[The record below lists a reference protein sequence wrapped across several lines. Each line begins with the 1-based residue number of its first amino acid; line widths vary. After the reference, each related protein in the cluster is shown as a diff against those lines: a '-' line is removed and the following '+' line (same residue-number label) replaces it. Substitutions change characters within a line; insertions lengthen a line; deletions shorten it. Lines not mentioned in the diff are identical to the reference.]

1 MKKSTFPGFLLASIC
16 ILTLLQSCK
25 DDSYLLAP
33 PPVPNQS
40 FVEEFDTAQR
50 AYNRGWRFINRSD
63 VIGRRNWQNPDANSG
78 IPFLSWSG
86 TGNGYLWADY
96 QSTASDAGT
105 ISNWAVSP
113 ELTMQNGDKIVFYT
127 RTQLYFFNN
136 DSTDFVNRMQ
146 VRLNKTTSLN
156 CGDGIDP
163 GDFTV
168 PLLDINP
175 FYYEFLKKVFSTP
188 PPPNTPP
195 TDPAYIAYS
204 HARQAYPHVWTRFEA
219 TVIGLDGPTKGRFAF
234 RYFTEEAGSN
244 GRGSS
249 IGIDA
254 VSYVSKK

>member
-25 DDSYLLAP
+25 DDRYLLTP
-33 PPVPNQS
+33 PPVPDQS
-40 FVEEFDTAQR
+40 FVEEFDTAKN

-63 VIGRRNWQNPDANSG
+63 LIGRRNWQNPDGNSG

-96 QSTASDAGT
+96 QSTASAAGT

-113 ELTMQNGDKIVFYT
+113 ELIMQNGDKIVFYT
-127 RTQLYFFNN
+127 RAELLFFNG

-156 CGDGIDP
+156 CGDGTDP

-175 FYYEFLKKVFSTP
+175 FYYEFLKSQFNAGSPFS
-188 PPPNTPP
+188 
-195 TDPAYIAYS
+195 
-204 HARQAYPHVWTRFEA
+204 RQAYPHVWTRFEA
-219 TVIGLDGPTKGRFAF
+219 TVNGLNEPTLGRFAF

-244 GRGSS
+244 GRASS
-249 IGIDA
+249 IGVDSVA
-254 VSYVSKK
+254 YVGQH

>member
-1 MKKSTFPGFLLASIC
+1 MKKSTFPGFLLASIS

-33 PPVPNQS
+33 PPVPDQS
-40 FVEEFDTAQR
+40 FVEEFDTAQS

-63 VIGRRNWQNPDANSG
+63 VIGRRNWQNPDGLSG
-78 IPFLSWSG
+78 VPFLSWSG

-96 QSTASDAGT
+96 QSTASAAGT

-168 PLLDINP
+168 PLIDINP
-175 FYYEFLKKVFSTP
+175 FYYEFLKNAF
-188 PPPNTPP
+188 NN
-195 TDPAYIAYS
+195 PANPLYQQ
-204 HARQAYPHVWTRFEA
+204 ARQAYPHVWTRFEA

-234 RYFTEEAGSN
+234 RYFTEEAGNN

-254 VSYVSKK
+254 VSYTSKK

>member
-1 MKKSTFPGFLLASIC
+1 MKKSTFPGFLVACVC

-40 FVEEFDTAQR
+40 FVEEFDTAQK
-50 AYNRGWRFINRSD
+50 AYDRGWRFINRSD
-63 VIGRRNWQNPDANSG
+63 EIGRRNWQNPDGNSG
-78 IPFLSWSG
+78 IPFLSYSG

-96 QSTASDAGT
+96 QSTASAAGT

-113 ELTMQNGDKIVFYT
+113 EIIMQNGDKIVFYT
-127 RTQLYFFNN
+127 RTQLYFFNG

-146 VRLNKTTSLN
+146 VRMNKTTSLN
-156 CGDGIDP
+156 CGDGTDP

-175 FYYEFLKKVFSTP
+175 FYYEFLKSAFNNP
-188 PPPNTPP
+188 A
-195 TDPAYIAYS
+195 DPLYQQ
-204 HARQAYPHVWTRFEA
+204 ARQAYPHVWTRFEA
-219 TVIGLDGPTKGRFAF
+219 TVTGLNGPTKGRFAF

-249 IGIDA
+249 IGIDSVA
-254 VSYVSKK
+254 YISKQ

>member
-1 MKKSTFPGFLLASIC
+1 MQRSTPAGFLLVLLS

-33 PPVPNQS
+33 PPVPDQS
-40 FVEEFDTAQR
+40 FVEEFDTATN

-63 VIGRRNWQNPDANSG
+63 LIGRTNWQNPTILTG
-78 IPFLSWSG
+78 IPFMSYSG

-96 QSTASDAGT
+96 QSTSSDAGV

-113 ELTMQNGDKIVFYT
+113 ELTMQNGDKIIFYT
-127 RTQLYFFNN
+127 RAELDFFNN
-136 DSTDFVNRMQ
+136 DSTDFVNRLQ

-156 CGDGIDP
+156 CGTGTDP

-168 PLLDINP
+168 PLLDVNP
-175 FYYEFLKKVFSTP
+175 FYYEFLKSAFNNPSSP
-188 PPPNTPP
+188 LFQQ
-195 TDPAYIAYS
+195 
-204 HARQAYPHVWTRFEA
+204 ARQAFPHVWTRFEA
-219 TVIGLDGPTKGRFAF
+219 TVIGLSAPTKGRFAF
-234 RYFTEEAGSN
+234 RYFMEGAGGN

>member
-1 MKKSTFPGFLLASIC
+1 MKKSTFPGFLMASIC

-33 PPVPNQS
+33 PPVPDQS
-40 FVEEFDTAQR
+40 FVEEFDTAQN
-50 AYNRGWRFINRSD
+50 AYNRGGRFINRSEL
-63 VIGRRNWQNPDANSG
+63 IGRTNWQNPTTLTG
-78 IPFLSWSG
+78 IPLISYSG

-96 QSTASDAGT
+96 QSTSGADVT

-113 ELTMQNGDKIVFYT
+113 ELIMQNGDKIVFYT
-127 RTQLYFFNN
+127 RTQLYPLTNN
-136 DSTDFVNRMQ
+136 DSTDYVNRMQ

-175 FYYEFLKKVFSTP
+175 FYYEFLKSAF
-188 PPPNTPP
+188 NN
-195 TDPAYIAYS
+195 PANPLYQQ
-204 HARQAYPHVWTRFEA
+204 ARQAYPHVWTRFEA

-234 RYFTEEAGSN
+234 RYITEEAGNN
-244 GRGSS
+244 GRASS
-249 IGIDA
+249 IGVDA
-254 VSYVSKK
+254 VSYVTKK

>member
-33 PPVPNQS
+33 PPVPDQS
-40 FVEEFDTAQR
+40 FVEEFDTAQN
-50 AYNRGWRFINRSD
+50 AYNRGWRFVNRSEL
-63 VIGRRNWQNPDANSG
+63 IGRTNWQNPTTLTG
-78 IPFLSWSG
+78 IPFISYSG

-96 QSTASDAGT
+96 QSTSGAAVT

-113 ELTMQNGDKIVFYT
+113 ELIMQNGDKIIFYT
-127 RTQLYFFNN
+127 RTELLFFNN

-175 FYYEFLKKVFSTP
+175 FYYEFLKSAY
-188 PPPNTPP
+188 NN
-195 TDPAYIAYS
+195 PANPLYQQ
-204 HARQAYPHVWTRFEA
+204 ARQAYPHVWTRFEA
-219 TVIGLDGPTKGRFAF
+219 TVVGLNGPTKGRFAF
-234 RYFTEEAGSN
+234 RYFTEEAGNN

-249 IGIDA
+249 IGVDA
-254 VSYVSKK
+254 VSYVTKK

>member
-1 MKKSTFPGFLLASIC
+1 MKKSTLSGFLLALLS

-33 PPVPNQS
+33 PSTPDQS
-40 FVEEFDTAQR
+40 FVEEFDTAQN

-63 VIGRRNWQNPDANSG
+63 LIGRTNWQNPTVLAG
-78 IPFLSWSG
+78 IPFLSYSG
-86 TGNGYLWADY
+86 TGTGYLWADY

-113 ELTMQNGDKIVFYT
+113 VLTMQNGDKIIFYT
-127 RTQLYFFNN
+127 RAELDFFNN

-156 CGDGIDP
+156 CGDGTDP
-163 GDFTV
+163 GDFTI
-168 PLLDINP
+168 PLLDVNP
-175 FYYEFLKKVFSTP
+175 FYYEFLKSAFNNPS
-188 PPPNTPP
+188 
-195 TDPAYIAYS
+195 DPLFQQ
-204 HARQAYPHVWTRFEA
+204 ARQAYPHVWTRFEA
-219 TVIGLDGPTKGRFAF
+219 TVIGLNEPTKGRFAF

-244 GRGSS
+244 GRASS

-254 VSYVSKK
+254 VSYISKK

>member
-1 MKKSTFPGFLLASIC
+1 MKKSTFPGFLLAVVS

-33 PPVPNQS
+33 PPVPDQS
-40 FVEEFDTAQR
+40 FVEEFDTAQK
-50 AYNRGWRFINRSD
+50 AFDKGWRFINRSD
-63 VIGRRNWQNPDANSG
+63 LIGRRNWQNPDANSG

-96 QSTASDAGT
+96 QSTASAAGT

-127 RTQLYFFNN
+127 RTQLLFFNN

-156 CGDGIDP
+156 CGNGTDP

-175 FYYEFLKKVFSTP
+175 FYYEFLKSAF
-188 PPPNTPP
+188 NN
-195 TDPAYIAYS
+195 PANPLYQQ
-204 HARQAYPHVWTRFEA
+204 ARQAYPHVWTRFEA

-244 GRGSS
+244 GRASS

-254 VSYVSKK
+254 VSYISKK

>member
-25 DDSYLLAP
+25 DDSYLLTP
-33 PPVPNQS
+33 PPVPDQS
-40 FVEEFDTAQR
+40 FVEEFDTAQS
-50 AYNRGWRFINRSD
+50 AYNRGWRFINRSEL
-63 VIGRRNWQNPDANSG
+63 VGRTNWQNPTTLTG
-78 IPFLSWSG
+78 IPFISYSG

-96 QSTASDAGT
+96 QSTSGAAVT

-113 ELTMQNGDKIVFYT
+113 ELIMQNGDKIIFYT
-127 RTQLYFFNN
+127 RTELLFFNN

-175 FYYEFLKKVFSTP
+175 FYYEFLKSAF
-188 PPPNTPP
+188 NN
-195 TDPAYIAYS
+195 PANPLYQQ
-204 HARQAYPHVWTRFEA
+204 ARQAYPHVWTRFEA

-234 RYFTEEAGSN
+234 RYFTEEAGNN
-244 GRGSS
+244 GRGSA
-249 IGIDA
+249 IGVDA
-254 VSYVSKK
+254 VSYVTKK

>member
-1 MKKSTFPGFLLASIC
+1 MKKSIFPGFLLASVC

-33 PPVPNQS
+33 PPVPDQS
-40 FVEEFDTAQR
+40 FVEEFDTAQI
-50 AYNRGWRFINRSD
+50 AYNKGWRFINRSEA
-63 VIGRRNWQNPDANSG
+63 IGRTNWQNPTSLTG
-78 IPFLSWSG
+78 VPFLSWSG

-96 QSTASDAGT
+96 QSTSAAAAT

-113 ELTMQNGDKIVFYT
+113 VLTMQNGDKIVFYT
-127 RTQLYFFNN
+127 RTELLFFNN

-156 CGDGIDP
+156 CGNETDP

-175 FYYEFLKKVFSTP
+175 FYYEFLKSAF
-188 PPPNTPP
+188 NN
-195 TDPAYIAYS
+195 PANPLYQQ
-204 HARQAYPHVWTRFEA
+204 ARQAYPHVWTRFEA
-219 TVIGLDGPTKGRFAF
+219 TVVGLDGPTKGRFAF

-254 VSYVSKK
+254 VSYISKK

>member
-25 DDSYLLAP
+25 DDSYLLIP
-33 PPVPNQS
+33 PPVPDQS
-40 FVEEFDTAQR
+40 FVEEFDTAQS
-50 AYNRGWRFINRSD
+50 AYNRGWRFINRSEL
-63 VIGRRNWQNPDANSG
+63 IGRTNWQNPTSLTG
-78 IPFLSWSG
+78 IPFISYSG

-96 QSTASDAGT
+96 QSTSGAAVT

-113 ELTMQNGDKIVFYT
+113 ELIMQNGDKIVFYT
-127 RTQLYFFNN
+127 RTELLFFNN

-175 FYYEFLKKVFSTP
+175 FYYEFLKSAY
-188 PPPNTPP
+188 NN
-195 TDPAYIAYS
+195 PANPLYQQ
-204 HARQAYPHVWTRFEA
+204 ARQAYPHVWTRFEA

-234 RYFTEEAGSN
+234 RYFTEEAGNN

-249 IGIDA
+249 IGVDA
-254 VSYVSKK
+254 VSYNSKK

>member
-33 PPVPNQS
+33 PPVPDQS
-40 FVEEFDTAQR
+40 FVEEFDTAQN
-50 AYNRGWRFINRSD
+50 AYNRGWRFINRSEL
-63 VIGRRNWQNPDANSG
+63 IGRTNWQNPTTLTG
-78 IPFLSWSG
+78 IPFISYSG

-96 QSTASDAGT
+96 QSTSGAAVT

-113 ELTMQNGDKIVFYT
+113 ELIMQNGDKIVFYT
-127 RTQLYFFNN
+127 RTELLFFNN

-156 CGDGIDP
+156 CGDGVDP

-175 FYYEFLKKVFSTP
+175 FYYEFLKSAY
-188 PPPNTPP
+188 NN
-195 TDPAYIAYS
+195 PANPLYQQ
-204 HARQAYPHVWTRFEA
+204 ARQAYPHVWTRFEA
-219 TVIGLDGPTKGRFAF
+219 TVVGLNGPTKGRFAF
-234 RYFTEEAGSN
+234 RYFTEEAGNN

-249 IGIDA
+249 IGVDA
-254 VSYVSKK
+254 VSYVTKK

>member
-1 MKKSTFPGFLLASIC
+1 MKKSTFTGFVLVSIC

-33 PPVPNQS
+33 PPVPDQS
-40 FVEEFDTAQR
+40 FVEEFDTAQN
-50 AYNRGWRFINRSD
+50 AYNRGWRFINRSEL
-63 VIGRRNWQNPDANSG
+63 IGRTNWQNPTILTG
-78 IPFLSWSG
+78 IPFISYSG

-96 QSTASDAGT
+96 QSTSGAAVT

-113 ELTMQNGDKIVFYT
+113 ELIMQNGDKIVFYT
-127 RTQLYFFNN
+127 RTELLFFNN

-156 CGDGIDP
+156 CGDGTDF

-175 FYYEFLKKVFSTP
+175 FYYEFLKSAY
-188 PPPNTPP
+188 NN
-195 TDPAYIAYS
+195 PANPLYQQ
-204 HARQAYPHVWTRFEA
+204 ARQAYPHVWTRFEA
-219 TVIGLDGPTKGRFAF
+219 TVVGLNGPTKGRFAF
-234 RYFTEEAGSN
+234 RYFTEEAGNN

-254 VSYVSKK
+254 VSYVTKK

>member
-1 MKKSTFPGFLLASIC
+1 MKKSTFPGFLFASIC

-33 PPVPNQS
+33 PPVPDQS
-40 FVEEFDTAQR
+40 FVEEFDTAQN
-50 AYNRGWRFINRSD
+50 AYNRGWRFINRSEL
-63 VIGRRNWQNPDANSG
+63 IGRTNWQNPTTLTG
-78 IPFLSWSG
+78 IPFISYSG

-96 QSTASDAGT
+96 QSTSGAAVT

-113 ELTMQNGDKIVFYT
+113 ELTMQNGDKIIFYT
-127 RTQLYFFNN
+127 RAELSFFNG

-156 CGDGIDP
+156 CGDGTDF

-175 FYYEFLKKVFSTP
+175 FYYEFLKSAY
-188 PPPNTPP
+188 NN
-195 TDPAYIAYS
+195 PANPLYQQ
-204 HARQAYPHVWTRFEA
+204 ARQAYPHVWTRFEA
-219 TVIGLDGPTKGRFAF
+219 TVVGLNGPTKGRFAF
-234 RYFTEEAGSN
+234 RYFTEEAGNN

-249 IGIDA
+249 IGVDA
-254 VSYVSKK
+254 VSYVTKK

>member
-1 MKKSTFPGFLLASIC
+1 MKKSAFPGFLLASLS

-33 PPVPNQS
+33 PPVPDQS
-40 FVEEFDTAQR
+40 FVEEFDTAQN
-50 AYNRGWRFINRSD
+50 AYNRGWRFINRSEL
-63 VIGRRNWQNPDANSG
+63 IGRTNWQNPTTLTG
-78 IPFLSWSG
+78 IPFISYSG

-96 QSTASDAGT
+96 QSTSGAAVT

-113 ELTMQNGDKIVFYT
+113 ELIMQNGDKIIFYT
-127 RTQLYFFNN
+127 RTELLFFNN

-156 CGDGIDP
+156 CGDGTDF

-175 FYYEFLKKVFSTP
+175 FYYEFLKSAY
-188 PPPNTPP
+188 NN
-195 TDPAYIAYS
+195 PANPLYQQ
-204 HARQAYPHVWTRFEA
+204 ARQAYPHVWTRFEA
-219 TVIGLDGPTKGRFAF
+219 TVVGLNGPTKGRFAF
-234 RYFTEEAGSN
+234 RYFTEEAGNN

-249 IGIDA
+249 IGVDA